1 MIFSQQ
7 NRVKKKHLTL
17 NKMIK
22 FVLNLINLKN
32 VNYKY
37 NSNTLNYEE
46 VKLTLWG
53 KVKKLSYY
61 LIASIVVSVLILS
74 ISFYNIKSYIQKE
87 AAKENQILR
96 QEITVFNKDLN
107 LILDVLNDIQN
118 KDDNIYRAIFE
129 ADPYP
134 NYKRKLGT
142 GGNPIKFKKYENIE
156 YSDLVVEIVQKLELI
171 EKKLS
176 SQSRSFDEVFEITK
190 EKQKMLQ
197 AIPSILPINNR
208 DLTRIASG
216 YGMRM
221 HPIYKI
227 LKMHKGM
234 DFTASVGTE
243 IYATGDGVIEKV
255 GWTGGYGKTILINH
269 GYGYKTRYAHC
280 SKFNCKRGQ
289 TVKRGDHIGYVGNTG
304 QSTGPHLHYEVFKNK
319 RQINPVNFFF
329 NDLSPEEY
337 DKVIEISSRPTQSL

>member
-1 MIFSQQ
+1 MICSQQ
-7 NRVKKKHLTL
+7 NRVKKKQLTL
-17 NKMIK
+17 NKIIK
-22 FVLNLINLKN
+22 FVLNSINLKN

-61 LIASIVVSVLILS
+61 LIASKVVSVLILS

-156 YSDLVVEIVQKLELI
+156 YGDLVVEIVQKLELI
-171 EKKLS
+171 EKKLLINQINPLHKKS
-176 SQSRSFDEVFEITK
+176 NLYNLSEKGFKSENIFPIASSRSEGMKVSFGENEITVSALEKLNYLQVRK
-190 EKQKMLQ
+190 E
-197 AIPSILPINNR
+197 
-208 DLTRIASG
+208 
-216 YGMRM
+216 
-221 HPIYKI
+221 
-227 LKMHKGM
+227 
-234 DFTASVGTE
+234 FVGSSLISTSSTCSSNHFCRE
-243 IYATGDGVIEKV
+243 PVVAEN
-255 GWTGGYGKTILINH
+255 GKTI
-269 GYGYKTRYAHC
+269 R
-280 SKFNCKRGQ
+280 
-289 TVKRGDHIGYVGNTG
+289 
-304 QSTGPHLHYEVFKNK
+304 
-319 RQINPVNFFF
+319 
-329 NDLSPEEY
+329 
-337 DKVIEISSRPTQSL
+337 EISKLFNSRMSCLVTISTFTLAQHDL

>member
-1 MIFSQQ
+1 M
-7 NRVKKKHLTL
+7 
-17 NKMIK
+17 
-22 FVLNLINLKN
+22 KN
-32 VNYKY
+32 TNYKY
-37 NSNTLNYEE
+37 NPNTLNYEE
-46 VKLTLWG
+46 INLTLWD
-53 KVKKLSYY
+53 KFKRLSYY
-61 LIASIVVSVLILS
+61 LIASVVVSVLILS
-74 ISFYNIKSYIQKE
+74 FSFYNIKSFIQKE
-87 AAKENQILR
+87 AAKENQSLR
-96 QEITVFNKDLN
+96 QEISVFNKDLN
-107 LILDVLNDIQN
+107 LILEVLNDIQN

-134 NYKRKLGT
+134 DHKRKLGT

-156 YSDLVVEIVQKLELI
+156 YGELVVEIVQKLELI

-190 EKQKMLQ
+190 EKQKMLK
-197 AIPSILPINNR
+197 AIPSIQPINNR

-216 YGMRM
+216 FGIRM

-227 LKMHKGM
+227 LKMHQGM
-234 DFTASVGTE
+234 DFTAPVGTE
-243 IYATGDGVIEKV
+243 IYATGDGTVEKV

-280 SKFNCKRGQ
+280 SKFKCKKGQ
-289 TVKRGDHIGYVGNTG
+289 KVKRGDHIGYVGNTG
-304 QSTGPHLHYEVFKNK
+304 QSTGPHLHYEVFKNN

>member
-1 MIFSQQ
+1 M
-7 NRVKKKHLTL
+7 
-17 NKMIK
+17 
-22 FVLNLINLKN
+22 KN
-32 VNYKY
+32 TNYKY
-37 NSNTLNYEE
+37 NPNTLNYE
-46 VKLTLWG
+46 KINLTLWD
-53 KVKKLSYY
+53 KFKRLSYY
-61 LIASIVVSVLILS
+61 LIASVVVSVLILS
-74 ISFYNIKSYIQKE
+74 FSFYNIKSFIQKE
-87 AAKENQILR
+87 AAKENQSLR
-96 QEITVFNKDLN
+96 QEISVFNKDLN
-107 LILDVLNDIQN
+107 LILEVLNDIQN

-134 NYKRKLGT
+134 DHKRKFGT

-156 YSDLVVEIVQKLELI
+156 YGELVVEIVQKLELI

-176 SQSRSFDEVFEITK
+176 SQSKSFDEVFEITK
-190 EKQKMLQ
+190 EKQKMLK
-197 AIPSILPINNR
+197 AIPSIQPINNR

-216 YGMRM
+216 FGMRM

-234 DFTASVGTE
+234 DFTAPVGTE

-280 SKFNCKRGQ
+280 SKFKCKKGQ
-289 TVKRGDHIGYVGNTG
+289 KVKRGDHIGYVGNTG

>member
-1 MIFSQQ
+1 M
-7 NRVKKKHLTL
+7 
-17 NKMIK
+17 
-22 FVLNLINLKN
+22 KN
-32 VNYKY
+32 TNYKY
-37 NSNTLNYEE
+37 NPNTLNYE
-46 VKLTLWG
+46 KINLTVWD
-53 KVKKLSYY
+53 KFKRLSYY
-61 LIASIVVSVLILS
+61 LIAAVVISVLILS
-74 ISFYNIKSYIQKE
+74 FSFYNIKSFIQKE
-87 AAKENQILR
+87 AAKENQSLR
-96 QEITVFNKDLN
+96 QEISVFNKDLN
-107 LILDVLNDIQN
+107 LILEVLNDIQN

-134 NYKRKLGT
+134 DHKRKLGT

-156 YSDLVVEIVQKLELI
+156 YGELVVEIVQKLELI

-176 SQSRSFDEVFEITK
+176 SQSKSFDEVFEITK
-190 EKQKMLQ
+190 EKQKMLK
-197 AIPSILPINNR
+197 AIPSIQPINNR
-208 DLTRIASG
+208 DLTRSASG
-216 YGMRM
+216 FGMRM

-227 LKMHKGM
+227 LKLHKGM
-234 DFTASVGTE
+234 DFTAPIGTE

-280 SKFNCKRGQ
+280 SKFKCKKGQ
-289 TVKRGDHIGYVGNTG
+289 KVKRGDHIGYVGNTG

>member
-1 MIFSQQ
+1 M
-7 NRVKKKHLTL
+7 
-17 NKMIK
+17 
-22 FVLNLINLKN
+22 KN
-32 VNYKY
+32 TNYKY
-37 NSNTLNYEE
+37 NPNTLNYERIN
-46 VKLTLWG
+46 LTLWD
-53 KVKKLSYY
+53 KFKRLSYY
-61 LIASIVVSVLILS
+61 LIASVVVSVLILS
-74 ISFYNIKSYIQKE
+74 FSFYNIKSFIQKE
-87 AAKENQILR
+87 AAKENQSLR
-96 QEITVFNKDLN
+96 QEISVFNKDLN
-107 LILDVLNDIQN
+107 LILEVLNDIQN

-134 NYKRKLGT
+134 DHKRKLGT

-156 YSDLVVEIVQKLELI
+156 YGELVVEIVQKLELI

-176 SQSRSFDEVFEITK
+176 SQSKSFDEVFEITK
-190 EKQKMLQ
+190 EKQKMLK
-197 AIPSILPINNR
+197 AIPSIQPINNR

-216 YGMRM
+216 FGMRM

-234 DFTASVGTE
+234 DFTAPVGTE
-243 IYATGDGVIEKV
+243 IYATGYGVIEKV
-255 GWTGGYGKTILINH
+255 WWTGGYGKTILINH

-280 SKFNCKRGQ
+280 SKFKCRKGQ
-289 TVKRGDHIGYVGNTG
+289 KVKRGDHIGYVGNTG

>member
-1 MIFSQQ
+1 M
-7 NRVKKKHLTL
+7 
-17 NKMIK
+17 
-22 FVLNLINLKN
+22 KN
-32 VNYKY
+32 TNYKY
-37 NSNTLNYEE
+37 NPNTLNYE
-46 VKLTLWG
+46 KINLTLWD
-53 KVKKLSYY
+53 KFKRLSYY
-61 LIASIVVSVLILS
+61 LIASVVVSVLILS
-74 ISFYNIKSYIQKE
+74 FSFYNIKSFIQKE
-87 AAKENQILR
+87 AAKENQSLR
-96 QEITVFNKDLN
+96 QEISVFNKDLN
-107 LILDVLNDIQN
+107 LILEVLNDIQN

-134 NYKRKLGT
+134 DHKRKLGT

-156 YSDLVVEIVQKLELI
+156 YGELVVEIVQKLELI

-176 SQSRSFDEVFEITK
+176 SQSKSFDEVFEITK
-190 EKQKMLQ
+190 EKQKMLK
-197 AIPSILPINNR
+197 AIPSIQPINNR

-216 YGMRM
+216 FGMRM

-234 DFTASVGTE
+234 DFTAPVGTE

-280 SKFNCKRGQ
+280 SKFKCRRGQ
-289 TVKRGDHIGYVGNTG
+289 KVKRGDQIGYVGNTG

-329 NDLSPEEY
+329 NDLSREEY